1 MSINEVSTFYIIKE
15 DTIAMGG
22 AQIMLGL
29 IHNALGTLWLSLHNL
44 EDKRYSIGHKLMLAS
59 ICYLFV
65 SGTFFINSG
74 SSSITQGIS
83 SVFQH
88 MFAIITNI
96 ISIFVAIF
104 GLILLGYEFPIFES
118 IGTEYIW
125 SNMAGMML
133 LQISVM
139 CAITELVIA
148 ILVLHWFITAHKI
161 EEPSEEIFSG
171 PSHSHL
177 SSPPSTQPSM
187 LELENVSE
195 QSHPKDIED
204 ENDVTN

>member
-15 DTIAMGG
+15 DTIAMG
-22 AQIMLGL
+22 
-29 IHNALGTLWLSLHNL
+29 
-44 EDKRYSIGHKLMLAS
+44 
-59 ICYLFV
+59 
-65 SGTFFINSG
+65 
-74 SSSITQGIS
+74 
-83 SVFQH
+83 
-88 MFAIITNI
+88 
-96 ISIFVAIF
+96 
-104 GLILLGYEFPIFES
+104 
-118 IGTEYIW
+118 
-125 SNMAGMML
+125 MAGMML

>member
-15 DTIAMGG
+15 DTIAMG
-22 AQIMLGL
+22 
-29 IHNALGTLWLSLHNL
+29 
-44 EDKRYSIGHKLMLAS
+44 
-59 ICYLFV
+59 
-65 SGTFFINSG
+65 
-74 SSSITQGIS
+74 
-83 SVFQH
+83 H